1 MKKVLNNYKKKGA
14 KKEIVKDG
22 NIRRPSQLY
31 QWFFTLN
38 NYTQQD
44 ILHLKMR
51 FNELCKWWIF
61 EEEIGKKTHTPHLQG
76 NISLKKKL
84 RFTSI
89 QKWDKRLIWSPT
101 RNVSAS
107 IEYCQK
113 ETKIYTNL
121 DLENFSEYDQIEW
134 RGWQKDIID
143 KISKPCSDDRKINW
157 LYDKKGG
164 TGKSYLTKYLM
175 RVENALVVDG
185 KKTDIFHQI
194 AKRKE
199 EGIAVPLVIIDVPR
213 ASFSNISYSA
223 IECIK
228 NGFISSGKYEGGQY
242 TFKSP
247 HVIIF
252 ANTPPDKKKF
262 SKDRWNIQKITGA
275 FGDKITPSMPCSPV
289 ARDTPPSGL
298 GCPGGTD
305 VASVD

>member
-1 MKKVLNNYKKKGA
+1 MSKTEKTKKNRS
-14 KKEIVKDG
+14 KKEGEKIG
-22 NIRRPSQLY
+22 NTKSKRRQSSQLY

-38 NYTQQD
+38 NWEPID

-51 FNELCKWWIF
+51 FNSMCKWWVF
-61 EEEIGKKTHTPHLQG
+61 EEEIGEEGTPHLQG

-84 RFTSI
+84 RDTAI
-89 QKWDKRLIWSPT
+89 RKWDKRIHWEPT
-101 RNVSAS
+101 NNVDAS
-107 IEYCQK
+107 IKYCMK

-121 DLENFSEYDQIEW
+121 DFEDFNEYDKIEW
-134 RGWQKDIID
+134 RGWQKEIID
-143 KISKPCSDDRKINW
+143 SISKKCTDDRKINW
-157 LYDKKGG
+157 LYDSKGG

-175 RVENALVVDG
+175 RVENALVIEG
-185 KKTDIFHQI
+185 KKADIFHQI

-199 EGIAVPLVIIDVPR
+199 EGIAIPLIIIDVPR
-213 ASFSNISYSA
+213 ASFNNISYSA

-262 SKDRWNIQKITGA
+262 SKDRWNIKRITKPPA
-275 FGDKITPSMPCSPV
+275 VGDPGLPCSHV
-289 ARDTPPSGL
+289 VHGTPPSGTE
-298 GCPGGTD
+298 CPGGMD
-305 VASVD
+305 LRQ